1 MSSNVC
7 IFCGLSF
14 EEDSLFWDHMVSG
27 SCSQTNESAQ
37 SSVAPRPLTDNKS
50 ISSISG
56 TFAATSE
63 SSIGSSSSQS
73 RVNGNTYN
81 WDNKTPPPENKLIS
95 NPVQPPSP
103 PHAPPDSTLL
113 PLGSTKVNGAT
124 VNSLANGG
132 FPNFPVGGTQCNRAP
147 PQACTS
153 KQSPPPHAP
162 LSMPTMCST
171 STSLEC
177 TPVTSTRAN
186 GFTRRTEDSPGS
198 LAGASV
204 SASSQSKWKCVLCSL
219 EFVDRIAM
227 VNHVKSPEHDAKV
240 LLSKGPAGDSSSP
253 KVSSPRE
260 YSDSAND
267 YIKIIRQVIRE
278 EFPLLFRRELR
289 NFFNAAFGDDVRDTL
304 PNGNEFFDR
313 TTISDI
319 DNKVIVQQ
327 GGNYRCLACNC
338 FITSQ
343 SCLAHHVDGK
353 RHKAALGRAVNSRF
367 QS

>member
-219 EFVDRIAM
+219 EFVDRIPNTLRIQPHRTNTH
-227 VNHVKSPEHDAKV
+227 VINENHLRECNGEE
-240 LLSKGPAGDSSSP
+240 LSKLLQ
-253 KVSSPRE
+253 
-260 YSDSAND
+260 
-267 YIKIIRQVIRE
+267 I
-278 EFPLLFRRELR
+278 PLFNSTTNWVLYALSLIEL
-289 NFFNAAFGDDVRDTL
+289 
-304 PNGNEFFDR
+304 
-313 TTISDI
+313 TIC
-319 DNKVIVQQ
+319 V
-327 GGNYRCLACNC
+327 C
-338 FITSQ
+338 FT
-343 SCLAHHVDGK
+343 
-353 RHKAALGRAVNSRF
+353 N
-367 QS
+367 